1 MSSRH
6 AGPLRLALVSTVL
19 ALAAVPLLRA
29 QEPAKLPSG
38 REVVDRYVAAI
49 GGRAA
54 VMKYKSTKV
63 TGTFSVPS
71 QGLNGT
77 LELLTAAP
85 DHFLLRVTLPGVG
98 EIANGFDGTVGWM
111 MDPMMGPMLLQGQS
125 LTEMKID
132 ADYYAALH
140 DDANVKGLQTVE
152 RTVFE
157 GTPAYKVR
165 VERPSGGEDF
175 EFYDVASGLLLG
187 STGRRTLPMGTFD
200 VTNVLS
206 DYKDFGG
213 LRLPTRS
220 RQRMMGIEQV
230 MTIGS
235 VEFDAVDAA
244 AFALPPPIKA
254 LVK

>member
-1 MSSRH
+1 MSRD
-6 AGPLRLALVSTVL
+6 AGPARRAFVPIVL
-19 ALAAVPLLRA
+19 AIAAASLLHA
-29 QEPAKLPSG
+29 QDAAKLPTG
-38 REVVDRYVAAI
+38 REVIDRYVEAI
-49 GGRAA
+49 GGKAA
-54 VMKYKSTKV
+54 VMKHTSTKV

-77 LELLTAAP
+77 MEILTAAP
-85 DHFLLRVTLPGVG
+85 DRFLLRVTLPGVG

-111 MDPMMGPMLLQGQS
+111 MDPMMGPMLLQGAS
-125 LTEMKID
+125 LAEMKAD
-132 ADYYAALH
+132 ADYFAALH
-140 DDANVKGLQTVE
+140 EDASVKSLQTVE

-157 GTPAYKVR
+157 STPAYKVR
-165 VERPSGGEDF
+165 VERASGGEDF
-175 EFYDVASGLLLG
+175 EFYDVASGLLVG

-200 VTNVLS
+200 VANVLS
-206 DYKDFGG
+206 DYKEFGG

-230 MTIGS
+230 MTIGA
-235 VEFDAVDAA
+235 VEFDAVNAA

>member
-1 MSSRH
+1 MSRH
-6 AGPLRLALVSTVL
+6 AGPVRLALACTIL
-19 ALAAVPLLRA
+19 ALAAAPRLHA
-29 QEPAKLPSG
+29 QDAAKLPTG
-38 REVVDRYVAAI
+38 REVIDRYVEAI

-54 VMKYKSTKV
+54 VMKYTSTKV

-77 LELLTAAP
+77 MEILTAAP

-111 MDPMMGPMLLQGQS
+111 MDPMMGPMLLKGES
-125 LTEMKID
+125 LAQMKVD
-132 ADYYAALH
+132 ADYFAALH
-140 DDANVKGLQTVE
+140 DDANVKSLQTVE

-165 VERPSGGEDF
+165 VERPSGGADF

-187 STGRRTLPMGTFD
+187 STGRRTLPMGSFD

-220 RQRMMGIEQV
+220 RQRMMGMEQV
-230 MTIGS
+230 MTIAA
-235 VEFDAVDAA
+235 VEFDAVSAA
-244 AFALPPPIKA
+244 AFALPPQIEA